1 MRVQYIC
8 KCISTFLLLCSLS
21 SNIELAENVDVY
33 VVQKETCEEARTSE
47 VNKLDNHRY
56 STVMAICYVYLFS
69 KESLLKRL

>member
-21 SNIELAENVDVY
+21 SNIQMAENVDVY

-47 VNKLDNHRY
+47 VNKMDNHRH
-56 STVMAICYVYLFS
+56 STVMAI
-69 KESLLKRL
+69 